1 MAHPLTVVALFAD
14 RENAEQAVSKLV
26 QAGYPPEH
34 VGYLEPTDVREVRN
48 PARGAAEGI
57 AVGGASGVVIGGVL
71 AAVATGLVPGVGVAL
86 VAGALV
92 PVIMGVVTGG
102 STGAVAGGLLG
113 AEASSE
119 DDSYFMEEI
128 QAGRILV
135 SVEVPDQAAEAK
147 AEALLRESNALEVDS
162 LGTAHLH
169 ARLRHPKPEGVEG
182 RGQDSS

>member
-26 QAGYPPEH
+26 KAGYPPEH
-34 VGYLEPTDVREVRN
+34 VGYLDPTDVRVVRN
-48 PARGAAEGI
+48 PARGAAVGF
-57 AVGGASGVVIGGVL
+57 AAGGASGVVIGGVQ

-92 PVIMGVVTGG
+92 AVIMGVVTGG
-102 STGAVAGGLLG
+102 STGAVTGGLLG

-119 DDSYFMEEI
+119 DDSYFMKEI

-147 AEALLRESNALEVDS
+147 AEALLRERNALEVDS

-182 RGQDSS
+182 RGQDSP